1 MKLINIPSQVAFPI
15 GVEAAFFRVPPPG
28 LVYNCY
34 PHKTQSVVM
43 DTIKNRPSKRPRVAL
58 SSADR
63 TISFSLANTSSN
75 GDVNGDEAQHGETPQ
90 QQASS
95 DHLYEL
101 VQTKE
106 WERAA
111 ARAKSHPEEV
121 SSCTREPSMLALSC
135 RLGAPYFC
143 VKEILDADPRKLR
156 HLLDARGTPLHEAIV
171 CDDIGPKVVEYLLK
185 VDEDLDVSGT
195 DDSPRA
201 AMMQDVDGYTPLH
214 LLIRRRFQSHVLE
227 TGTTE
232 GSHLMEMLELL
243 VRSCAEAVVI
253 PDRGEYEESPIVMAI
268 KANVYA
274 PMLQP
279 EEATAA
285 RIERHI
291 FEMVD
296 CMLQHYPSA
305 ANCVFNGYRGQY
317 TALHSAVFHGR
328 CPETIELLLNAE
340 RAAPAAQKAC
350 LLGNTQGELPLHFC
364 AMRGEPPRTV
374 ALLAEAAPEAISQ
387 RDASGLTPMH
397 WLWIRFVSTL
407 LAMEDGRG
415 VSMTVPLITTRS
427 SVDGGSSIEP
437 SPLSFA
443 SLEQGDFE
451 ADFQLL
457 RRVDPS
463 VDFLRMRHIPVEV
476 QEETD
481 ALQWADRTASVL
493 TSIRDRFESTDVPSS
508 GTYNDRKI
516 SLTRL
521 EAISALFWTKVVSL
535 LKANTFNAGRDD
547 RNRVDAGNSLVR
559 TAFESDFCPP
569 LVARIVATVCPRELS
584 IPDDDGRV
592 ALHYAALR
600 PWHAWEW
607 PRDDGTSDAA
617 SSRLLNLESASLLR
631 NAMSL
636 SPIEAARQRDN
647 LGLLPIHYMIS
658 TSIQACCVGGR
669 PYSEDPL
676 MEMME
681 TLGYFVQM
689 NPDALSV
696 RDPRTS
702 LFPFLQASAEAAQ
715 AAVSSPSTS
724 IQDQF
729 SLSIVFFLL
738 RENPSLVLQRGPD

>member
-1 MKLINIPSQVAFPI
+1 M
-15 GVEAAFFRVPPPG
+15 E
-28 LVYNCY
+28 
-34 PHKTQSVVM
+34 
-43 DTIKNRPSKRPRVAL
+43 L
-58 SSADR
+58 SSTER
-63 TISFSLANTSSN
+63 TISFSTGKRSDVDFAN
-75 GDVNGDEAQHGETPQ
+75 GGEEDQQRETPQ
-90 QQASS
+90 QEQQQQLQQPCS

-101 VQTKE
+101 VNAKE

-135 RLGAPYFC
+135 RSGAPYYC

-171 CDDIGPKVVEYLLK
+171 CDDIGPEVVEYLLR
-185 VDEDLDVSGT
+185 VDEDVGVFGD

-214 LLIRRRFQSHVLE
+214 LLIRRRFQSHVLGSD
-227 TGTTE
+227 TKE

-243 VRSCAEAVVI
+243 VRSCAEAVII
-253 PDRGEYEESPIVMAI
+253 PDQGEYEEPAIVMAI

-274 PMLQP
+274 PMLQS
-279 EEATAA
+279 EETTAA
-285 RIERHI
+285 RIERYI

-305 ANCVFNGYRGQY
+305 ASCVFNGYRGQY

-340 RAAPAAQKAC
+340 RAAPSAQKAC

-407 LAMEDGRG
+407 LAIEDGRG
-415 VSMTVPLITTRS
+415 VPMTVPLITTRS
-427 SVDGGSSIEP
+427 SEENVSSRERL
-437 SPLSFA
+437 PLSFA

-463 VDFLRMRHIPVEV
+463 VDFLRMRHIPKEV
-476 QEETD
+476 QEESD
-481 ALQWADRTASVL
+481 ALQWAERTASVL
-493 TSIRDRFESTDVPSS
+493 TSIRDRFESNDVPSS
-508 GTYNDRKI
+508 DNNNNDDLRV

-535 LKANTFNAGRDD
+535 LKANMFRESHHS
-547 RNRVDAGNSLVR
+547 RNQSVHHAGNALVR
-559 TAFESDFCPP
+559 AAFESDFCPP

-584 IPDDDGRV
+584 SPDDHGRV
-592 ALHYAALR
+592 GLHYAALR

-636 SPIEAARQRDN
+636 SPIEAARQQDER
-647 LGLLPIHYMIS
+647 GLLPIHYMIS
-658 TSIQACCVGGR
+658 SSIQACCMGGR
-669 PYSEDPL
+669 SYSEDPL
-676 MEMME
+676 LEMME

-702 LFPFLQASAEAAQ
+702 LFPFLQASAEAAE
-715 AAVSSPSTS
+715 AEITLPSMS
-724 IQDQF
+724 IHDHF
-729 SLSIVFFLL
+729 PLSIVFFLL
-738 RENPSLVLQRGPD
+738 RENPSLVLQSILD